1 MMIMTFNDVERKQIH
16 RGEPSITDRRENSSF
31 LLCMYSC
38 PTCGERYRLRTDMN
52 DVDKGIAQTIVKLPC
67 GHTFSFMLDKKG
79 VVRSHTEIDDITVIV
94 DRIDVDYLRRQ
105 ERLLIDK
112 HKALIDDHQDVGA
125 FKVHEQI
132 KALRKEILL
141 LELDDS

>member
-1 MMIMTFNDVERKQIH
+1 MTFNGMERKQIQ
-16 RGEPSITDRRENSSF
+16 RESTSIDSKQENVTF

-52 DVDKGIAQTIVKLPC
+52 DVDKGIVQTIVKLPC

-79 VVRSHTEIDDITVIV
+79 SVRSHTEIDDITVTV

-105 ERLLIDK
+105 ERLLIEK
-112 HKALIDDHQDVGA
+112 HKTLVDDRQDTDA

-132 KALRKEILL
+132 KSLRKEILL
-141 LELDDS
+141 LEIDDS